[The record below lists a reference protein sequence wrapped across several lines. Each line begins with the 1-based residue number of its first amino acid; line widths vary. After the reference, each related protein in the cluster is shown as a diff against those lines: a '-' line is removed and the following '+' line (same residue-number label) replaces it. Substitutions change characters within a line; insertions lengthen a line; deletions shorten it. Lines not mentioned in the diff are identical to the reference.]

1 MRIVVD
7 AMGGDFAPKSV
18 IDGVMEALDNFQG
31 FNVILVGNLKQL
43 TPYIRKYSL
52 DKNSRIELVHAE
64 STVNMDDT
72 STSALRNKKN
82 SSITVGAALA
92 GQKDVD
98 ALVTIGHTGAAV
110 AATKVKMRTLPG
122 VERPAIAVVM
132 PAREGK
138 IILLDAGA
146 NVDCKPKN
154 LAQFAVMG
162 ELYCKSILGVSNPK
176 VGLLSVGD
184 EDVKGNELTK
194 EAFKIL
200 KTMPVNFVGNVEG
213 SDIFERKADI
223 VVCDG
228 FVGNAILKSCEGLSK
243 VAMHWIKKAFT
254 KNPFRITTALLAQ
267 KPFLELKQMSDKE
280 EYGGAPLLGVNGI
293 CIIGHGSSSPKGVK
307 NAIKVAVELVKKD
320 LNGAIVE
327 KLEKSNI
334 LID

>member
-1 MRIVVD
+1 MKIVVD
-7 AMGGDFAPKSV
+7 AMGGDYAPKSV
-18 IDGVMEALDNFQG
+18 IDGVVDALDEIRG
-31 FNVILVGNLKQL
+31 YDIMLVGNLKQL
-43 TPYIRKYSL
+43 TPYIRQYEL
-52 DKNSRIELVHAE
+52 DKNPRIELVHAE
-64 STVNMDDT
+64 STVNMDDS
-72 STSALRNKKN
+72 STVSLRNKKD
-82 SSITVGAALA
+82 SSITVGATIVGKKQA
-92 GQKDVD
+92 D

-122 VERPAIAVVM
+122 IERPAIAAIM

-138 IILLDAGA
+138 IVLLDAGA
-146 NVDCKPKN
+146 NVDCKPRN

-162 ELYCKSILGVSNPK
+162 ELYSKFVLGISKPK

-194 EAFKIL
+194 EAFKTI
-200 KTMPVNFVGNVEG
+200 KEMPINFVGNVEG

-243 VAMHWIKKAFT
+243 AAMYWMKKAFT

-334 LID
+334 MMK